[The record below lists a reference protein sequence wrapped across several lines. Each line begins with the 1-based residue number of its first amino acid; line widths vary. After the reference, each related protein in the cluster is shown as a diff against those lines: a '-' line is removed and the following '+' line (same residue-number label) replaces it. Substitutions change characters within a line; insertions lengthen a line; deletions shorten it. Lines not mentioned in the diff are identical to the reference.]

1 MSFCKKKIVLNSQ
14 NFRLIII
21 LEKKFTIIVF
31 KKSLLSAGRSGGRG
45 GGGGGDNGKLRSA
58 ENSRSVFKIKNAL
71 GGRGPVP
78 IESSEEKH
86 NS

>member
-1 MSFCKKKIVLNSQ
+1 MLVD
-14 NFRLIII
+14 
-21 LEKKFTIIVF
+21 LEG
-31 KKSLLSAGRSGGRG
+31 AEEE
-45 GGGGGDNGKLRSA
+45 GGGDNGKLRSA

-86 NS
+86 NR